1 MSFVHLH
8 VHSSYSVLDGFGK
21 PADLVARVREL
32 DMPAVALTD
41 HGTMFGTLDFFKAAN
56 AAGIKPIIGLETYL
70 APRSR
75 FDKDANKDKKPFHL
89 LLLAENMQGY
99 KNLLQIATAGQ
110 LEGFYH
116 HPRIDKEYL
125 AAHADGLIASS
136 ACLSGELPRALLDG
150 DPEKA
155 ERALS
160 WYLDLY
166 GRDRFFLEIQDHNLP
181 ELNQVNRG
189 LLGLAE
195 KFQARMIATNDV
207 HYIRREDAEMQ
218 DVLLAIQ
225 TGKLLTDTSRMTM
238 TDNSYYLRSP
248 QEMRYLFSEI
258 PEALSNTLEIADRC
272 EVDLTRKGYHLP
284 RFELPNGED
293 PGTYLRELCLNG
305 LHKRIPGEAELP
317 ATRERLDYELRVIQ
331 NMGFEEYFLIVWDLC
346 RHARE
351 KNIWYNARGSAA
363 GSLVAFAL
371 WITSVEPIRH
381 KLMFERF
388 LNPDR
393 VTMPDIDLDFQDD
406 RRADMMEY
414 CNEKYGADKVAQ
426 IITFGTMGARGA
438 IRDVGR
444 VMNIPLP
451 EVDRVAKIIPG
462 PQQGKTPSI
471 AETLEKSPELRAVY
485 ESSDQMKKLIDTA
498 SRMEGGIR
506 SVGTHA
512 AGVIISDAPITEYL
526 PLHRPTGQNEDLPIK
541 SVAQYDMD
549 GINDLGLLKV
559 DFLGLVTLTLM
570 AKACEL
576 IEARHGRKLNLEN
589 IPTDDPEV
597 YRYISEGHTVGMFQL
612 EGSGMT
618 SRIMQM
624 QPTELEHLIAM
635 IALFRPGPMDSIPEY
650 IDRMHGRKPVKY
662 AHEKLKPILEE
673 TYGHAVYQEQVMQA
687 AIVLAGYSPADSDKL
702 RSAISKKKEKEIA
715 AHRVQFIE
723 GAVRNGIARK
733 DAESIFTDWE
743 GFAHY
748 GFNKSHAADYGVIA
762 VQTAYLKYY
771 YPVEYMTALV
781 SAWKNDIDKCALY
794 VAESKA
800 MGLDVLP
807 PDVNTSGYDFV
818 IEDRHDQNA
827 AIRFG
832 LGAVK
837 NVGQAPVDLIIAA
850 RGDRSFSSITDF
862 ARRVDLRQV
871 GKRPLECLIKVGA
884 LDGFGPRHALLNS
897 LEQLVS
903 VSAAHFRAVELG
915 QLTLFSG
922 AQEPGAEVKLFAGSA
937 ADHNEQLEWEKELLG
952 LYVSDHPLN
961 TYMSLINDQIT
972 HLANQLEELN
982 NKEAVVVGGLVK
994 KARPILTKK
1003 QQDMG
1008 FVTLED
1014 NTGEIDLVI
1023 FPSVWETSGSQIES
1037 GVLLLVKGKVDHRES
1052 KVSVLADQITRVDT
1066 NGLKDT
1072 LTDNRN
1078 QGPYYE
1084 QVLAKYLPDIG
1095 VLRQF
1100 AYPGNA
1106 ERASGQDWAAE
1117 SLDPEEDRETY
1128 EEPEWEAGAFIEPP
1142 SARNTPSEPTAAEAD
1157 APRFEPDVPA
1167 PEAPAEEPETTPPSD
1182 EAVEQ
1187 PQPAHPAPKP
1197 EAEKTRENVRG
1208 PRLLVTIQSC
1218 GERERD
1224 LRHLRQ
1230 IHGFLTSHPGEHRF
1244 FFHIAEAGCSYE
1256 IEFPNETTDINDRI
1270 ISDLSRFVGGANVRV
1285 TFD

>member
-32 DMPAVALTD
+32 GMPAVALTD
-41 HGTMFGTLDFFKAAN
+41 HGTMFGTLDFFKEAN

-75 FDKDANKDKKPFHL
+75 FDKDVSKDKKPFHL
-89 LLLAENMQGY
+89 LLLAENIQGY
-99 KNLLQIATAGQ
+99 KNLLQIATASQ
-110 LEGFYH
+110 LEGFYY

-136 ACLSGELPRALLDG
+136 ACLSGELPRAFLEG

-155 ERALS
+155 ERALG
-160 WYLDLY
+160 WYLDLF
-166 GRDRFFLEIQDHNLP
+166 GKDRFFLEIQDHNLP

-189 LLGLAE
+189 LLALAD

-225 TGKLLTDTSRMTM
+225 TGKLLTDQNRMTM
-238 TDNSYYLRSP
+238 TDDSYYLRSP

-258 PEALSNTLEIADRC
+258 PEALSNTLEIAERC

-284 RFELPNGED
+284 KFELPNGEN
-293 PGTYLRELCLNG
+293 PGAYLRELCVEG
-305 LHKRIPGEAELP
+305 LRKRIPGEADLP
-317 ATRERLDYELRVIQ
+317 ETRERLDYELGVIQ
-331 NMGFEEYFLIVWDLC
+331 KMGFDEYFLIVWDLC
-346 RHARE
+346 RHARD
-351 KNIWYNARGSAA
+351 KNIWYNARGSSA

-371 WITSVEPIRH
+371 GITSVEPIRH

-512 AGVIISDAPITEYL
+512 AGVIISDEPITEYL

-559 DFLGLVTLTLM
+559 DFLGLVTLTIM
-570 AKACEL
+570 AKACEF
-576 IEARHGRKLNLEN
+576 IERRHGRKLNLES
-589 IPTDDPEV
+589 IPTNDLDV

-618 SRIMQM
+618 SKIMQM
-624 QPTELEHLIAM
+624 QPTELPHLIAM

-650 IDRMHGRKPVKY
+650 IDRMHGRKEVKY

-687 AIVLAGYSPADSDKL
+687 AIALAGYSPAESDKL

-771 YPVEYMTALV
+771 YPVEYMTALL

-800 MGLDVLP
+800 MGLEVLP

-818 IEDRHDQNA
+818 IEDRPEQTA

-850 RGDRSFSSITDF
+850 RGGRNFTNITDF

-884 LDGFGPRHALLNS
+884 LDGFGPRHALLSS

-961 TYMSLINDQIT
+961 TYMSLINGQIT

-982 NKEAVVVGGLVK
+982 NKEAVTVGGLVK

-1003 QQDMG
+1003 QQEMG
-1008 FVTLED
+1008 FVTIED
-1014 NTGEIDLVI
+1014 NTGEIELVI
-1023 FPSVWETSGSQIES
+1023 FPSVWEISGSQIE
-1037 GVLLLVKGKVDHRES
+1037 GGALLLVKGKVDHRET
-1052 KVSVLADQITRVDT
+1052 KVSVLVDQVSRVET

-1084 QVLAKYLPDIG
+1084 QVLAKYLPDINA
-1095 VLRQF
+1095 LRRF
-1100 AYPGNA
+1100 AFAGGAPS
-1106 ERASGQDWAAE
+1106 EP
-1117 SLDPEEDRETY
+1117 DPEFVPPQADPLESQDPF
-1128 EEPEWEAGAFIEPP
+1128 EEPEWDEGVVLSPAAPDTEAEQALTPPAQQEAEQENRTEP
-1142 SARNTPSEPTAAEAD
+1142 AAEA
-1157 APRFEPDVPA
+1157 PQTLPA
-1167 PEAPAEEPETTPPSD
+1167 SASPTPMDTPP
-1182 EAVEQ
+1182 VED
-1187 PQPAHPAPKP
+1187 PRA
-1197 EAEKTRENVRG
+1197 

-1230 IHGFLTSHPGEHRF
+1230 IHGFLTSHPGENHF
-1244 FFHIAEAGCSYE
+1244 FFYIAEAGSTYE
-1256 IEFPNETTDINDRI
+1256 IDFPNETTDISERI
-1270 ISDLSRFVGGANVRV
+1270 LADLTRFVGGGNVRV
-1285 TFD
+1285 AED

>member
-32 DMPAVALTD
+32 GMPAVALTD
-41 HGTMFGTLDFFKAAN
+41 HGTMFGTLDFVKAAN
-56 AAGIKPIIGLETYL
+56 AAGVKPIIGLETYL

-75 FDKDANKDKKPFHL
+75 FDKDVNKDKKPFHL
-89 LLLAENMQGY
+89 VLLAENVQGY
-99 KNLLQIATAGQ
+99 KNLLQIATASQ
-110 LEGFYH
+110 LEGFYY
-116 HPRIDKEYL
+116 HPRIDKEFL
-125 AAHADGLIASS
+125 AAHAQGLIASS
-136 ACLSGELPRALLDG
+136 ACLSGELSRAFLEG

-155 ERALS
+155 ERALR
-160 WYLDLY
+160 WYLDLF
-166 GRDRFFLEIQDHNLP
+166 GTDRFFLEIQDHNLP

-225 TGKLLTDTSRMTM
+225 TGKLLTDKNRMTM
-238 TDNSYYLRSP
+238 TDDSYYLRSP

-258 PEALSNTLEIADRC
+258 PEALSNTLEIAERC

-284 RFELPNGED
+284 KFELPNGEN
-293 PGTYLRELCLNG
+293 PGAYLRELCVEG
-305 LHKRIPGEAELP
+305 LRKRIPGEADLP
-317 ATRERLDYELRVIQ
+317 ETRDRLDYELGVIQ
-331 NMGFEEYFLIVWDLC
+331 TMGFEEYFLIVWDLC
-346 RHARE
+346 RHARN
-351 KNIWYNARGSAA
+351 KNIWYNARGSSA

-371 WITSVEPIRH
+371 GITSVEPIRH

-444 VMNIPLP
+444 VMNVPLP

-485 ESSDQMKKLIDTA
+485 ESSEQMKKLIDTA

-512 AGVIISDAPITEYL
+512 AGVIISDQPITEYL

-559 DFLGLVTLTLM
+559 DFLGLVTLTIM

-576 IEARHGRKLNLEN
+576 IEKRHGRKLTLES

-612 EGSGMT
+612 EGNGMT
-618 SRIMQM
+618 GKIMQM
-624 QPTELEHLIAM
+624 QPTELSHLIAM

-650 IDRMHGRKPVKY
+650 IDRMHGRKEVKY

-687 AIVLAGYSPADSDKL
+687 AIALAGYSPADSDKL

-771 YPVEYMTALV
+771 YPVEYMTALL
-781 SAWKNDIDKCALY
+781 SAWKNDIEKCALY

-800 MGLDVLP
+800 MGLEVLP

-818 IEDRHDQNA
+818 IEDRTEQTA

-837 NVGQAPVDLIIAA
+837 NVGQAPVDMIIAA
-850 RGDRSFSSITDF
+850 RGGRHFSNVTDF

-884 LDGFGPRHALLNS
+884 LDSLGPRHALLNS

-922 AQEPGAEVKLFAGSA
+922 AQEPGAEVKLFAASA

-961 TYMSLINDQIT
+961 TYMSLINGQIT

-994 KARPILTKK
+994 KARSILTKK
-1003 QQDMG
+1003 QQEMA
-1008 FVTLED
+1008 FVTIED
-1014 NTGEIDLVI
+1014 NTGEVELVL
-1023 FPSVWETSGSQIES
+1023 FPSIWETSGSQVES
-1037 GVLLLVKGKVDHRES
+1037 GALLLVKGKVDHRES
-1052 KVSVLADQITRVDT
+1052 SVSVLADQVTRVET
-1066 NGLKDT
+1066 SGLKDA

-1084 QVLAKYLPDIG
+1084 QVLAKYLPDIA
-1095 VLRQF
+1095 VLSRF
-1100 AYPGNA
+1100 GHSGFIERGTGPVDTPRVGGAPA
-1106 ERASGQDWAAE
+1106 EA
-1117 SLDPEEDRETY
+1117 DPF
-1128 EEPEWEAGAFIEPP
+1128 EEPEWEENTFASFPPPAAESAPLGEADLPAPFPAEPAGETLSAPEQDP
-1142 SARNTPSEPTAAEAD
+1142 SAISPIS
-1157 APRFEPDVPA
+1157 PA
-1167 PEAPAEEPETTPPSD
+1167 PIPEYTAPTEIKN
-1182 EAVEQ
+1182 
-1187 PQPAHPAPKP
+1187 H
-1197 EAEKTRENVRG
+1197 

-1218 GERERD
+1218 GERDRD
-1224 LRHLRQ
+1224 IRHIKQ
-1230 IHGFLTSHPGEHRF
+1230 IHGFLTSHPGENRF
-1244 FFHIAEAGCSYE
+1244 FFHIIEADCSYE
-1256 IEFPNETTDINDRI
+1256 IEFPNETTDINERI
-1270 ISDLSRFVGGANVRV
+1270 LKDLSRFVGEMNVQIAE
-1285 TFD
+1285 D

>member
-21 PADLVARVREL
+21 PADLVARAREL
-32 DMPAVALTD
+32 GMPALALTD

-75 FDKDANKDKKPFHL
+75 FDKDVSKDKKPFHL
-89 LLLAENMQGY
+89 VLLAENMQGY
-99 KNLLQIATAGQ
+99 KNLLQIATASQ
-110 LEGFYH
+110 LEGFYY
-116 HPRIDKEYL
+116 HPRIDKEFL

-136 ACLSGELPRALLDG
+136 ACLSGELPRAFLEG

-155 ERALS
+155 ERALG
-160 WYLDLY
+160 WYLDLF

-189 LLGLAE
+189 LLALAD

-225 TGKLLTDTSRMTM
+225 TGKLLTDQNRMTM
-238 TDNSYYLRSP
+238 SDDSYYLRSP

-293 PGTYLRELCLNG
+293 PGTYLRELCLTG
-305 LHKRIPGEAELP
+305 LHTRIPAEADLP
-317 ATRERLDYELRVIQ
+317 ETRERLDYELGVIRA
-331 NMGFEEYFLIVWDLC
+331 MGFDEYFLIVWDLC

-371 WITSVEPIRH
+371 GITSVEPIRH

-506 SVGTHA
+506 NVGTHA
-512 AGVIISDAPITEYL
+512 AGVIISDAPIIEYL

-559 DFLGLVTLTLM
+559 DFLGLVTLTIM

-576 IEARHGRKLNLEN
+576 IDRRHGRKLTLEN

-612 EGSGMT
+612 EGGGMT
-618 SRIMQM
+618 SKIMQM
-624 QPTELEHLIAM
+624 QPTELSHLIAM
-635 IALFRPGPMDSIPEY
+635 IALFRPGPMDIISEY
-650 IDRMHGRKPVKY
+650 IDRMHGRKQVKY

-687 AIVLAGYSPADSDKL
+687 AIALAGYSPADSDKL

-723 GAVRNGIARK
+723 GAVKNGIARK

-771 YPVEYMTALV
+771 YPVEYMTALL
-781 SAWKNDIDKCALY
+781 SAWKNDSEKCALY

-800 MGLDVLP
+800 MGLEVLP

-818 IEDRHDQNA
+818 IEDRPDQTA

-850 RGDRSFSSITDF
+850 RGGRNFSSITDF

-884 LDGFGPRHALLNS
+884 LDGFGPRHALLSS

-922 AQEPGAEVKLFAGSA
+922 AQEPGAEVKLIAGSA

-961 TYMSLINDQIT
+961 TYMSLINGQIS

-982 NKEAVVVGGLVK
+982 NKDSVVVGGLVK
-994 KARPILTKK
+994 KVRPILTKK
-1003 QQDMG
+1003 QQEMG

-1014 NTGEIDLVI
+1014 NTGEIDLVM
-1023 FPSVWETSGSQIES
+1023 FPSVWETSGSQIE
-1037 GVLLLVKGKVDHRES
+1037 GGALLLVKGKVDHRET
-1052 KVSVLADQITRVDT
+1052 KVSVLVDQVTRVET
-1066 NGLKDT
+1066 EGLKDGAA
-1072 LTDNRN
+1072 DNRN

-1084 QVLAKYLPDIG
+1084 QVLAKYLPDISL
-1095 VLRQF
+1095 LRRF
-1100 AYPGNA
+1100 AFAGGSESDSEPDFA
-1106 ERASGQDWAAE
+1106 LPQDDLLE
-1117 SLDPEEDRETY
+1117 SADPFG
-1128 EEPEWEAGAFIEPP
+1128 EPEWEEDAFLSPAPPVVVSEPEATASAPLQAAKEKPAEPP
-1142 SARNTPSEPTAAEAD
+1142 AEA
-1157 APRFEPDVPA
+1157 AQNPLPSTGPA
-1167 PEAPAEEPETTPPSD
+1167 PDKAMPAGHQRS
-1182 EAVEQ
+1182 
-1187 PQPAHPAPKP
+1187 
-1197 EAEKTRENVRG
+1197 

-1224 LRHLRQ
+1224 IRHLRQ
-1230 IHGFLTSHPGEHRF
+1230 IHGFLTSHPGENHF
-1244 FFHIAEAGCSYE
+1244 CFCIAEAGCTYE
-1256 IEFPNETTDINDRI
+1256 IDFPNDTTDLSERI
-1270 ISDLSRFVGGANVRV
+1270 LEDLNRFVGGTNVCV
-1285 TFD
+1285 TVE